1 MASAE
6 EDFPRGGPIKKTS
19 EQKTSKTT
27 KHHVEV
33 DNLFETRE
41 PVVKK
46 KKKAASK
53 HEDEKVAKR
62 QKTEGGLKLNTTAS
76 VDILH
81 MKNLKVGTVM
91 LGCVRELLNFEVVLG
106 LPSGL
111 KGYMPISGICDAYT
125 KILSNALD
133 SGTDLEE
140 LVSPSHLLAPGQ
152 LVRCVVSSLDL
163 SKEGFVSLKL
173 SINPKDVNKELNS
186 SSLKAG
192 MTLSGCVESVEDH
205 GYLIDIGVSGTK
217 AFLPKEKAKDEAE
230 TPKRDLKVGQYVT
243 ALLEEVKNEGRVV
256 RLSVN
261 PTAVNQACAETHHGW
276 TLSNLSPGLMVQ
288 TCIKKVTAHGLIVT
302 FLSSYTGLV
311 DFMHIDPDKLSTYN
325 VGDEVKARILYVDSS
340 SRLVGLSLRSHL
352 LPPGGVILDNVT
364 SERIGEV
371 LKGCKMTA
379 VHHHSGAVME
389 LPDGTTA
396 FVHRSHLKESNGE
409 FNPNRLLAQPEHTL
423 RITDYSPIEQ
433 IHVATLRKAI
443 IEVPFFSYQDI
454 KPGQIVEGTVQSL
467 EKYGMHVKISDH
479 IKGLVPRIHLADIIL
494 TNPEKKYKE
503 GMRVKCKVLSVDYQ
517 NKKITLTRKKALME
531 TSLPLFLS
539 YTDARVGLVS
549 HGFIVC
555 IKDFGCIV
563 RFYGDVKGLVPTSEL
578 TSEPSNN
585 PQSLFYL
592 GQVVKAKVLKC
603 DAENEKL
610 LLSFKAVTQNDI
622 EKVQSV
628 KFDFEIGKKVEVIVR
643 KKCQTGLEVSI
654 LPEEMPA
661 LLPTVHL
668 SDHMTNGPL
677 LWAGLQEGDTI
688 SNVVCLSRNKQ
699 NIILSKKPSL
709 IAALEAE
716 NLVSSFSELQVGMV
730 MVGWVKSI
738 MSYGVFVDFP
748 HGLFGLAPKA
758 AMSDKFITD
767 TAGVFEVGQTVLAK
781 VTNLDEEKRRFLISL
796 KVSEVSWAESDTQAR
811 LIQGQRERIAFYDA
825 MSSKADSDLLQ
836 QLSSVS
842 LGDKLKM
849 TVDMTREDGSVLLT
863 SDQLSHA
870 TVLASKYHVTDVNT
884 TPGNQVTAVVLH
896 VDFLTSEVHVS
907 LLPKLTVKKK
917 TLNKDSQHTATIQYM
932 DKDFAVI
939 SLGDT
944 GHLTVISSTTH
955 LNEMFRFK
963 SEKLSV
969 GRDITVTV
977 TEPSSEHL
985 GGRSLVEYQLSPKK
999 KSSTS
1004 QNRGEEH
1011 KYKIGDFVT
1020 AKIKTVK
1027 PLCVLVTLPDGGTG
1041 SVHVSQVHESPK
1053 VGGFPTSSLK
1063 VGTEV
1068 NGRVIGAREIHSHRF
1083 LSITHPNFVFSLPE
1097 LTLLPSKLNDDV
1109 TVASLENKPKL
1120 ESYKPGQEIVCY
1132 VSKYLPQPKCL
1143 VVAVS
1148 PNVFGSVELL
1158 AMINK
1163 PREANHPQKLFK
1175 HGQCVS
1181 AKVVGIN
1188 PKKPQQLKLS
1198 LTGTHTLEKGVV
1210 TMGMVR
1216 KIIPQMGLILN
1227 LPFGNSGLACI
1238 TDLTDEYV
1246 DAPFEQY
1253 KEGQVVR
1260 CCVTGEKDGKFQ
1272 VSLRLSRIH
1281 SGKALPVKDVD
1292 ISSVSELQEGQIIQ
1306 GYVKNVGEK
1315 GIFVRLSRS
1324 VTGRVLFQYATNYFA
1339 SDSDLFPKHVSQN
1352 ALLTTKVLHIDA
1364 HTGHVDLS
1372 LLPEDTGK
1380 ADILPESLGLPLRLR
1395 GKEKEEYDKKN
1406 ATKKRK
1412 MSESKQNEAGQP
1424 KKLKKE
1430 EKDAEIKK
1438 KKQLTKEKEPKKEQ
1452 AEDQDSGVEVYFREK
1467 DKDKAK
1473 KKGKRETA
1481 APEEPGRL
1489 QVASDF
1495 SWDIAL
1501 SSLKP
1506 ASSAQNAYES
1516 SDDEQ
1521 EDHSKTA
1528 KKSRREAEMERKEA
1542 ELRLSKL
1549 EAELMEP
1556 SARPESAEAFERL
1569 LLSSPDSSLL
1579 WLQYMAFQLQATQ
1592 IEQARAV
1599 AERALKTISF
1609 REEQEKLNVWVALLN
1624 LENMYGTE
1632 ESLQKVFERAIQYCE
1647 PLPVYQQLADIY
1659 AKSNKIKE
1667 AENLYKNMVKRFKQ
1681 EKAVWQSYGSFL
1693 LRQGQSDAA
1702 NALLQRAL
1710 QSLSNKEH
1718 VDLIVKFARLE
1729 FQYGNEERAKAMF
1742 EKVLSSYPKR
1752 TDLWSVFI
1760 DLMMKHGSQKDVR
1773 ALFDRVVHLSVSVK
1787 KIKFFFKRYLDYE
1800 KKHGTPE
1807 SIQAVKQK
1815 AVEYVESKGTDAAN

>member
-1 MASAE
+1 M
-6 EDFPRGGPIKKTS
+6 
-19 EQKTSKTT
+19 
-27 KHHVEV
+27 
-33 DNLFETRE
+33 ETRE

-46 KKKAASK
+46 KKKSQSK
-53 HEDEKVAKR
+53 HEDEKAAKR
-62 QKTEGGLKLNTTAS
+62 QKTEGALKLNTANN

-81 MKNLKVGTVM
+81 MKNLKVGTMM

-106 LPSGL
+106 LPNGL
-111 KGYMPISGICDAYT
+111 KGYMPVSSVCEAYT
-125 KILSNALD
+125 KILSHALD

-140 LVSPSHLLAPGQ
+140 FVSPSNLLTPGQ
-152 LVRCVVSSLDL
+152 LVRCVVSSLEL
-163 SKEGFVSLKL
+163 SKEGFISLKL
-173 SINPKDVNKELNS
+173 SINPKEVNKELNS

-192 MTLSGCVESVEDH
+192 MTLSGCVESIEDH

-217 AFLPKEKAKDEAE
+217 AFLPKEKANDKTEA
-230 TPKRDLKVGQYVT
+230 TKRDLIVGQYMMV
-243 ALLEEVKNEGRVV
+243 LLEEVKNEGRVV
-256 RLSVN
+256 RLSIN
-261 PTAVNQACAETHHGW
+261 PTAVNQACAETQHGW
-276 TLSNLSPGLMVQ
+276 TLSNLLPGLLVQ

-311 DFMHIDPDKLSTYN
+311 DFMHIDPEKLSTYS
-325 VGDEVKARILYVDSS
+325 VGDEVKARILYVDPS

-352 LPPGGVILDNVT
+352 LPPGGIIFDNVM

-371 LKGCKMTA
+371 LHGCKMTA

-396 FVHRSHLKESNGE
+396 FVHKSHLKESKE
-409 FNPNRLLAQPEHTL
+409 VFNPNRLLAQPEHTL
-423 RITDYSPIEQ
+423 RITDYSPMEQ
-433 IHVATLRKAI
+433 IHMATLRKAI
-443 IEVPFFSYQDI
+443 IESPFYSYQDI
-454 KPGQIVEGTVQSL
+454 KPGQMVEGTVQSL
-467 EKYGMHVKISDH
+467 EKYGLIIKISDH

-494 TNPEKKYKE
+494 NNPEKKYKD
-503 GMRVKCKVLSVDYQ
+503 GMRLKCKVLSVDYQ
-517 NKKITLTRKKALME
+517 NKKITMSRKKALME
-531 TSLPLFLS
+531 TTLPLILS
-539 YTDARVGLVS
+539 YADARVGLVS

-563 RFYGDVKGLVPTSEL
+563 KFYGEVKGLVPMSEL
-578 TSEPSNN
+578 TSEPFDN
-585 PQSLFYL
+585 PCSLFYI

-603 DAENEKL
+603 DVKNEKL
-610 LLSFKAVTQNDI
+610 LLSFKAVSQRDI
-622 EKVQSV
+622 EKGQHV
-628 KFDFEIGKKVEVIVR
+628 KFDFKIGKKVEVIVR
-643 KKCQTGLEVSI
+643 KKSETAVEVSI
-654 LPEEMPA
+654 LPEDIPA
-661 LLPTVHL
+661 LLPTAQL
-668 SDHMTNGPL
+668 SDHVSNCPL
-677 LWAGLQEGDTI
+677 LLAGLQEGDTI
-688 SNVVCLSRNKQ
+688 SNVVCLNQNKEI
-699 NIILSKKPSL
+699 IILSKKPLL

-716 NLVSSFSELQVGMV
+716 NLVKSFSELQVGMV
-730 MVGWVKSI
+730 MVGWVKNI
-738 MSYGVFVDFP
+738 MPYGVFVSFP

-758 AMSDKFITD
+758 VMTDKFITD

-781 VTNLDEEKRRFLISL
+781 VSDVSL
-796 KVSEVSWAESDTQAR
+796 AESSAQAR
-811 LIQGQRERIAFYDA
+811 MIQGQRERLAVYDA
-825 MSSKADSDLLQ
+825 MSSRVDSDLLQ

-849 TVDMTREDGSVLLT
+849 TVDVTREDGSVVLT

-884 TPGNQVTAVVLH
+884 APGNQVTAVVLH

-907 LLPKLTVKKK
+907 LLPTLTAKKK
-917 TLNKDSQHTATIQYM
+917 KYV

-939 SLGDT
+939 SLGAT
-944 GHLTVISSTTH
+944 GHLTVISTCNH
-955 LNEMFRFK
+955 LNGTFHFE

-969 GRDITVTV
+969 GRKVTVTV
-977 TEPSSEHL
+977 IEPSSEDL
-985 GGRSLVEYQLSPKK
+985 GRQALVDYQLSAPVKCNQ
-999 KSSTS
+999 TTF
-1004 QNRGEEH
+1004 QNRDEDN
-1011 KYKIGDFVT
+1011 KYKIGAFVT
-1020 AKIKTVK
+1020 ATVKTIK
-1027 PLCVLVTLPDGGTG
+1027 PLCVLMTLPDGVTG
-1041 SVHVSQVHESPK
+1041 SVHVSQVQESPK
-1053 VGGFPTSSLK
+1053 IGGFPTSSLK

-1068 NGRVIGAREIHSHRF
+1068 KARVFGGREIKSHRF
-1083 LSITHPNFVFSLPE
+1083 LPITHPNLVFSMPE
-1097 LTLLPSKLNDDV
+1097 LTLLPSKLDNSVDV
-1109 TVASLENKPKL
+1109 TSLVNTSKW
-1120 ESYKPGQEIVCY
+1120 ESYKPGQEITCY
-1132 VSKYLPQPKCL
+1132 VSKYIPKTKCL
-1143 VVAVS
+1143 HVEVS
-1148 PNVFGSVELL
+1148 PKVFGLVELL
-1158 AMINK
+1158 AMTTK

-1181 AKVVGIN
+1181 AKVVQVV
-1188 PKKPQQLKLS
+1188 PKKLSHLRLS
-1198 LTGTHTLEKGVV
+1198 LIGTHTLENGVV
-1210 TMGMVR
+1210 TMGMVW
-1216 KIIPQMGLILN
+1216 KINPQKGLFLN
-1227 LPFGNSGLACI
+1227 LPFGNSGTACI
-1238 TDLTDEYV
+1238 TDLSDDYEN
-1246 DAPFEQY
+1246 APLEQY
-1253 KEGQVVR
+1253 KEGQMVR
-1260 CCVTGEKDGKFQ
+1260 CCIIGEEHGKFQ

-1281 SGKALPVKDVD
+1281 SGKFLKVKDVD
-1292 ISSVSELQEGQIIQ
+1292 ISAASELQEGQIIQ
-1306 GYVKNVGEK
+1306 GYIKNVGEM
-1315 GIFVRLSRS
+1315 GIFIRLSRS
-1324 VTGRVLFQYATNYFA
+1324 VTGRVKFQHATNYFA
-1339 SDSDLFPKHVSQN
+1339 IDPELFPKHVSPN
-1352 ALLTTKVLHIDA
+1352 ALLTTKVLSIDA
-1364 HTGHVDLS
+1364 KTGHVELS

-1380 ADILPESLGLPLRLR
+1380 ADILPESLGLPLRLK
-1395 GKEKEEYDKKN
+1395 GKAKEKHDKKN

-1412 MSESKQNEAGQP
+1412 MSESQQNEAGLK

-1430 EKDAEIKK
+1430 EKAAELPKK
-1438 KKQLTKEKEPKKEQ
+1438 KKVAKEPQ

-1467 DKDKAK
+1467 DKNKTKKEGKSKA
-1473 KKGKRETA
+1473 A

-1495 SWDIAL
+1495 SWDIGL

-1516 SDDEQ
+1516 SDEEQ
-1521 EDHSKTA
+1521 DDHSKTQ
-1528 KKSRREAEMERKEA
+1528 KKSRREAELERKEA
-1542 ELRLSKL
+1542 ELKLSKL

-1647 PLPVYQQLADIY
+1647 PMPVYQQLADIY
-1659 AKSNKIKE
+1659 AKSNKLKE
-1667 AENLYKNMVKRFKQ
+1667 AENLYKNMVKRFRQ

-1718 VDLIVKFARLE
+1718 VDLIIRFARLE

-1752 TDLWSVFI
+1752 TDLWSVFL

-1787 KIKFFFKRYLDYE
+1787 KVKFFFKRYLDYE

-1807 SIQAVKQK
+1807 SIQTVKQK
-1815 AVEYVESKGTDAAN
+1815 AQEYVESKGADAAN

>member
-1 MASAE
+1 MASVE
-6 EDFPRGGPIKKTS
+6 EDFPRGGPVKKPS
-19 EQKTSKTT
+19 EQKTSKTP
-27 KHHVEV
+27 KFRVEV
-33 DNLFETRE
+33 DNLFETRQPE
-41 PVVKK
+41 VKKK

-53 HEDEKVAKR
+53 HEDEKPTKR
-62 QKTEGGLKLNTTAS
+62 QKTEGGLKLNTTSS
-76 VDILH
+76 VEILH
-81 MKNLKVGTVM
+81 MKNLKLGTVM

-111 KGYMPISGICDAYT
+111 KGYMPISSICDAYT
-125 KILSNALD
+125 KILSSALD
-133 SGTDLEE
+133 SGTDLED
-140 LVSPSHLLAPGQ
+140 LVSPSHLLTPGQ
-152 LVRCVVSSLDL
+152 LVRCVVTTLDL
-163 SKEGFVSLKL
+163 SKEGFVCLKL

-192 MTLSGCVESVEDH
+192 MTLSGCVESIEDH

-217 AFLPKEKAKDEAE
+217 AFLPKAKDESE
-230 TPKRDLKVGQYVT
+230 TTKKDLKVGQYVM
-243 ALLEEVKNEGRVV
+243 AKLEEVKNEGRVV

-261 PTAVNQACAETHHGW
+261 PMVVNHTCAETQHGW
-276 TLSNLSPGLMVQ
+276 TLSNLLPGLLVQ
-288 TCIKKVTAHGLIVT
+288 ACIKKVTTHGLLVT
-302 FLSSYTGLV
+302 FLSNYTGLV

-325 VGDEVKARILYVDSS
+325 VGDEVKARVLYVDPA

-352 LPPGGVILDNVT
+352 LSPGGGMLDTVT

-371 LKGCKMTA
+371 LKGCKMAA

-396 FVHRSHLKESNGE
+396 FVHKSHLKDSKEE

-423 RITDYSPIEQ
+423 RVIDYSPLEQ
-433 IHVATLRKAI
+433 IHIATLRKAV
-443 IEVPFFSYQDI
+443 IEMPFFNYQDI
-454 KPGQIVEGTVQSL
+454 KPGQTVEGTVQSL
-467 EKYGMHVKISDH
+467 EKYGMHVKISEH

-503 GMRVKCKVLSVDYQ
+503 GMRIKCKVLSVDYQ
-517 NKKITLTRKKALME
+517 NKKLTLSRKKALME
-531 TSLPLFLS
+531 TPLPLFLT
-539 YTDARVGLVS
+539 YKDARVGLVS

-563 RFYGDVKGLVPTSEL
+563 RFFGEVKGLVPTSEL
-578 TSEPSNN
+578 TSETTDH
-585 PQSLFYL
+585 PQSLFYI

-603 DAENEKL
+603 NPEKEKL
-610 LLSFKAVTQNDI
+610 LLSFKAVTQSDI
-622 EKVQSV
+622 EKVRSL
-628 KFDFEIGKKVEVIVR
+628 KFDFEFGKKVEVIVQ
-643 KKCQTGLEVSI
+643 KKSQTGLEVSI
-654 LPEEMPA
+654 LPEETPA
-661 LLPTVHL
+661 LLPKGHL
-668 SDHMTNGPL
+668 SDHVTNCSL
-677 LWAGLQEGDTI
+677 LWAGLREGDTI
-688 SNVVCLSRNKQ
+688 SNVVCLRRNKES
-699 NIILSKKPSL
+699 IILSKKPSL
-709 IAALEAE
+709 VAALEVE

-730 MVGWVKSI
+730 MMGWVKNI

-748 HGLFGLAPKA
+748 HGLFGLAPKS

-767 TAGVFEVGQTVLAK
+767 TAGVFAIGQTVLAK
-781 VTNLDEEKRRFLISL
+781 VTNLDEEKQRFLISL
-796 KVSEVSWAESDTQAR
+796 KVSELVNWSESDAQAR
-811 LIQGQRERIAFYDA
+811 LIQGQHERMSVYDS
-825 MSSKADSDLLQ
+825 MTTRGDSDILQ

-849 TVDMTREDGSVLLT
+849 TVDMTKEDDSVILT
-863 SDQLSHA
+863 SDQLSCV

-907 LLPKLTVKKK
+907 LLPSLTVKKK
-917 TLNKDSQHTATIQYM
+917 MLNTDSQHTATVQYM
-932 DKDFAVI
+932 DKDFAII

-944 GHLTVISSTTH
+944 GHLTVISATAH
-955 LNEMFRFK
+955 LNETFPPE
-963 SEKLSV
+963 SEKLTV
-969 GRDITVTV
+969 GRKITVSV
-977 TEPSSEHL
+977 TDPCCEHL
-985 GGRSLVEYQLSPKK
+985 GGRALVVKQV
-999 KSSTS
+999 KSSMPRI
-1004 QNRGEEH
+1004 RGEEH
-1011 KYKIGDFVT
+1011 KYKIGDVVT
-1020 AKIKTVK
+1020 AKIKTIK
-1027 PLCVLVTLPDGGTG
+1027 PLCVLVTMPDGVTG
-1041 SVHVSQVHESPK
+1041 NVHVSEISESPK
-1053 VGGFPTSSLK
+1053 VGGFPTSALK

-1068 NGRVIGAREIHSHRF
+1068 EGRIIGARESHSHRF
-1083 LSITHPNFVFSLPE
+1083 LPISHPNFVYSQPE
-1097 LTLLPSKLNDDV
+1097 LTLLPSKLNDSA
-1109 TVASLENKPKL
+1109 TLASLENKPDPQ
-1120 ESYKPGQEIVCY
+1120 SYKPGQEIMCY
-1132 VSKYLPQPKCL
+1132 VSKYLSESKCL
-1143 VVAVS
+1143 QTVVA
-1148 PNVFGSVELL
+1148 PNLFGSVDLL
-1158 AMINK
+1158 AMITK
-1163 PREANHPQKLFK
+1163 PKEAKHPQKLFK

-1181 AKVVGIN
+1181 AKVVKIN
-1188 PKKPQQLKLS
+1188 PKRPNQLKLS
-1198 LTGTHTLEKGVV
+1198 FIGTHTLEKGVV
-1210 TMGMVR
+1210 TMGMVW
-1216 KIIPQMGLILN
+1216 KIIPHMGLILN
-1227 LPFGNSGLACI
+1227 LPFGNSGLARI
-1238 TDLTDEYV
+1238 TDLSDEYV

-1260 CCVTGEKDGKFQ
+1260 CCVVGEKDGKFH
-1272 VSLRLSRIH
+1272 VSLRTSRIR
-1281 SGKALPVKDVD
+1281 SGKALPDVKDVD
-1292 ISSVSELQEGQIIQ
+1292 ISSVSDLQEGQIIR

-1315 GIFVRLSRS
+1315 GIFVSLSRS
-1324 VTGRVLFQYATNYFA
+1324 VTGRVLFQHATNYFA
-1339 SDSDLFPKHVSQN
+1339 VDPDLFPEHVSQN
-1352 ALLTTKVLHIDA
+1352 ALLTTKVLQVDA
-1364 HTGHVDLS
+1364 ETGHVDLS

-1380 ADILPESLGLPLRLR
+1380 PDILPESLGLPLRLR
-1395 GKEKEEYDKKN
+1395 GKDKEEHDKKN
-1406 ATKKRK
+1406 AAKKRK
-1412 MSESKQNEAGQP
+1412 MSESKQNEAGPQ
-1424 KKLKKE
+1424 KKLKKGE
-1430 EKDAEIKK
+1430 NDADIKK
-1438 KKQLTKEKEPKKEQ
+1438 NKKLTKEQETMNSQ

-1467 DKDKAK
+1467 STEKKDKAK
-1473 KKGKRETA
+1473 KKAKTA
-1481 APEEPGRL
+1481 ASAPEESNRL

-1495 SWDIAL
+1495 SWDVAL

-1506 ASSAQNAYES
+1506 ASSALNEYES

-1521 EDHSKTA
+1521 DDSKTA
-1528 KKSRREAEMERKEA
+1528 KKSRREAELERKEA
-1542 ELRLSKL
+1542 ELKLSKL

-1556 SARPESAEAFERL
+1556 SARPESAEGFERL

-1647 PLPVYQQLADIY
+1647 PMPVYQQLADIY
-1659 AKSNKIKE
+1659 TKSDKIKE
-1667 AENLYKNMVKRFKQ
+1667 AENLYKNMVKRFRQ

-1693 LRQGQSDAA
+1693 LRQGHSDAA

-1718 VDLIVKFARLE
+1718 VDLIVRFARLE

-1787 KIKFFFKRYLDYE
+1787 KVKFFFKRYLDYE

-1815 AVEYVESKGTDAAN
+1815 AMEYVESKGSDAAN